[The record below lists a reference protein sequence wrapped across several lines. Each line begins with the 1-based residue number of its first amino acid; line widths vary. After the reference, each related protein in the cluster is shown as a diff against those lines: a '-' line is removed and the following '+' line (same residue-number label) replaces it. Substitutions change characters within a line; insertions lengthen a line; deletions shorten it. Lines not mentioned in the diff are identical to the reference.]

1 MGSMYVFGV
10 LENGVVLDDLVE
22 MEVYRGTIFGFL
34 RFLQLILFQVLMK
47 LVFIKGMI
55 LIGSS

>member
-1 MGSMYVFGV
+1 MYVFGV